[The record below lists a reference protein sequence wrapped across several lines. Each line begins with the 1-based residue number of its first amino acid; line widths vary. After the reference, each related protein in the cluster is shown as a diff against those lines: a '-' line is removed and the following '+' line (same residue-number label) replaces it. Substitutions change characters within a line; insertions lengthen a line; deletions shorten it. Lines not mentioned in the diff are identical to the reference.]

1 MTRLWRGCKRLWTFS
16 NKLRIAILNL
26 LFFAILFALRMLNVA
41 KARARRSAGKGTPKA
56 VEAMVKC
63 SRCGVFLPRPEAR
76 ITADGIRCN
85 DPKCSVAREG

>member
-1 MTRLWRGCKRLWTFS
+1 MGKVIFW
-16 NKLRIAILNL
+16 IVIV
-26 LFFAILFALRMLNVA
+26 FAILFALRMLNVA